1 MIKGA
6 KILIVD
12 DEQPIRVACAKILS
26 EEGALAE
33 TAEDGLVGLEKAK
46 GTAFD
51 LALVDLKMPH
61 MDGMELL
68 FHLAEMAPEMIK
80 IVITGYATLETA
92 IEAVQKGAYDY
103 IPKPFTP
110 GELRTRV
117 NRGLERRSLLLEA
130 NRLREERERNLLEL
144 ANEKSRTQ
152 TIIQCM
158 GDGLLVT
165 NRDKQ
170 VVFCNPAGRRLL
182 KVKRPLQAGEPIT
195 NITSDQ
201 EFIGLVEGVMN
212 LKEGQ
217 QMASRELSAR
227 NPSDPVLMANCAPV
241 RGEKGQILGSVTALR
256 DITEL
261 KELDKAKSTFV
272 SMVAHELRAP
282 LAAIEGYLDVIL
294 DGVVANDPPKV
305 STIMERCRERTRGL
319 LALINDLLAISRMQ
333 AGRLA
338 KEKEK
343 LHLSGPLKELTE
355 LIKGEALERKVAV
368 ELEIVGELPPVYGN
382 REDLT
387 RVFTN
392 LLDNAIKYNR
402 IGGKV
407 LIRAWADD
415 AFCRVEVQDNGI
427 GIPKKDLGHIFNEF
441 HRVKNKETR
450 RITGTG
456 LGLTIAKRIIEAH
469 NGHVEVESKLHQGS
483 TFRVLL
489 PIQEEGCQGQKV

>member
-1 MIKGA
+1 MIKGSR
-6 KILIVD
+6 ILIVD

-26 EEGALAE
+26 EEGALTEVAG
-33 TAEDGLVGLEKAK
+33 DGLAGLEKAK
-46 GTAFD
+46 TREFD
-51 LALVDLKMPH
+51 LALVDLKMPQ

-68 FHLAEMAPEMIK
+68 AHLTQLAPDMIK

-130 NRLREERERNLLEL
+130 KKLREERERNLLEL

-152 TIIQCM
+152 TIIHCM

-165 NRDKQ
+165 NRDEQ

-182 KVKRPLQAGEPIT
+182 KVKRPIQVGEPMTHVANDPELIA
-195 NITSDQ
+195 
-201 EFIGLVEGVMN
+201 LVEAAMS
-212 LKEGQ
+212 LKDGQ
-217 QMASRELSAR
+217 EMASKELVAR
-227 NPSDPVLMANCAPV
+227 TPSDPVLMANCAPV
-241 RGEKGQILGSVTALR
+241 KDEKGQMIGVVTVLR

-272 SMVAHELRAP
+272 SLVAHELRAP

-294 DGVVANDPPKV
+294 EGVGGDDPQK
-305 STIMERCRERTRGL
+305 IRRILERSRERTQGL

-343 LHLSGPLKELTE
+343 LRLGILLKD
-355 LIKGEALERKVAV
+355 
-368 ELEIVGELPPVYGN
+368 VGELMKGQALEKNVTIEMEVPDDLPPIQAN
-382 REDLT
+382 REDIT

-392 LLDNAIKYNR
+392 LLDNAIKYNHPK
-402 IGGKV
+402 GKV
-407 LIRAWADD
+407 FLGACADD
-415 AFCRVEVQDNGI
+415 AFVRVEVQDTGI
-427 GIPKKDLGHIFNEF
+427 GIPQKDIAQLFDEF
-441 HRVKNKETR
+441 YRVKSKETR
-450 RITGTG
+450 MITGTG
-456 LGLTIAKRIIEAH
+456 LGLSIAKKIVEGH
-469 NGHVEVESKLHQGS
+469 NGHIEVESKLHQGS

-489 PIQEEGCQGQKV
+489 PI

>member
-1 MIKGA
+1 MIKGSR
-6 KILIVD
+6 ILIVD

-26 EEGALAE
+26 EDGAWTE
-33 TAEDGLVGLEKAK
+33 TAEDGRAGLEKARK
-46 GTAFD
+46 IPFD
-51 LALVDLKMPH
+51 LALVDLKMPQ

-68 FHLAEMAPEMIK
+68 AHLTQLDPEIIK

-117 NRGLERRSLLLEA
+117 TRGLEKRSLLLEA
-130 NRLREERERNLLEL
+130 RKLREERERNLLEL

-152 TIIQCM
+152 TIIHCM

-165 NRDKQ
+165 NRDEQ

-182 KVKRPLQAGEPIT
+182 GVKRPIQVGEPIA
-195 NITSDQ
+195 NMANDPELI
-201 EFIGLVEGVMN
+201 FLVEAAMD

-217 QMASRELSAR
+217 EMASKELVAR
-227 NPSDPVLMANCAPV
+227 IPNDPVLMANCAPV
-241 RGEKGQILGSVTALR
+241 KDEKGQMIGVVTVLR

-294 DGVVANDPPKV
+294 EGVGGNDPQKMHR
-305 STIMERCRERTRGL
+305 ILERSRERTRGL

-343 LHLSGPLKELTE
+343 LQLGILLKEVAE
-355 LIKGEALERKVAV
+355 LMKGEALEKKVTI
-368 ELEIVGELPPVYGN
+368 EIGVPEVLPLVQAN
-382 REDLT
+382 REDVT

-402 IGGKV
+402 QGGRV
-407 LIRAWADD
+407 FLRAGADD
-415 AFCRVEVQDNGI
+415 AFVRVEVQDTGI
-427 GIPKKDLGHIFNEF
+427 GIPKKDVGHLFDEF
-441 HRVKNKETR
+441 YRVKSKATR
-450 RITGTG
+450 TITGTG
-456 LGLTIAKRIIEAH
+456 LGLSIAKKIIEGH
-469 NGHVEVESKLHQGS
+469 NGHIEVESKLHQGS

-489 PIQEEGCQGQKV
+489 PI

>member
-12 DEQPIRVACAKILS
+12 DEQPIRMACVKILS
-26 EEGALAE
+26 EEGALVQA
-33 TAEDGLVGLEKAK
+33 AEDGLAGLEKAK
-46 GTAFD
+46 TSDFD
-51 LALVDLKMPH
+51 LALVDLKMPQ

-68 FHLAEMAPEMIK
+68 AHLTQLAPDMIK

-117 NRGLERRSLLLEA
+117 KRGLERRCLLLEA
-130 NRLREERERNLLEL
+130 RNLREERERNLLEL

-182 KVKRPLQAGEPIT
+182 KVKRPLQVGEPIANVT
-195 NITSDQ
+195 HDP
-201 EFIGLVEGVMN
+201 EFIELVEAAMN

-217 QMASRELSAR
+217 EMASKELMAR
-227 NPSDPVLMANCAPV
+227 TPNDPVLMANCAPV
-241 RGEKGQILGSVTALR
+241 KDEKGQLIGVVTVLR

-294 DGVVANDPPKV
+294 EGVEGVDLQKIHKILGR
-305 STIMERCRERTRGL
+305 SRERTRGL

-338 KEKEK
+338 KEKER
-343 LHLSGPLKELTE
+343 LQLSILLKELAE
-355 LIKGEALERKVAV
+355 LIKGEALERMVDI
-368 ELEIVGELPPVYGN
+368 ELDVPDRLPPVLVN
-382 REDLT
+382 REDIT

-392 LLDNAIKYNR
+392 LLDNAIKYNCP
-402 IGGKV
+402 GGKV
-407 LIRAWADD
+407 FVWAGADN
-415 AFCRVEVQDNGI
+415 AFIRVEVRDTGI
-427 GIPKKDLGHIFNEF
+427 GIPKKDIPLLFDEF
-441 HRVKNKETR
+441 YRVKSKETR
-450 RITGTG
+450 AITGTG
-456 LGLTIAKRIIEAH
+456 LGLSIAKKIVEAH
-469 NGHVEVESKLHQGS
+469 NGHIEVESKLHQGS

-489 PIQEEGCQGQKV
+489 PI

>member
-1 MIKGA
+1 MIKGSRL
-6 KILIVD
+6 LIVD

-26 EEGALAE
+26 EEGALTEVAG
-33 TAEDGLVGLEKAK
+33 DGLAGLEKAK
-46 GTAFD
+46 THEFD
-51 LALVDLKMPH
+51 LALVDLKMPQ

-68 FHLAEMAPEMIK
+68 AHLTQLAPDMIK

-130 NRLREERERNLLEL
+130 KKLREERERNLLEL

-152 TIIQCM
+152 TIIHCM

-165 NRDKQ
+165 NRDEQ

-182 KVKRPLQAGEPIT
+182 KVKRPIQVGEPMTHVANDPELIA
-195 NITSDQ
+195 
-201 EFIGLVEGVMN
+201 LVEAAMS

-217 QMASRELSAR
+217 EMASKELVAR
-227 NPSDPVLMANCAPV
+227 TSSDPVLMANCAPV
-241 RGEKGQILGSVTALR
+241 KDEKGQMIGVVTVLR

-272 SMVAHELRAP
+272 SLVAHELRAP

-294 DGVVANDPPKV
+294 EGVGGDDPQRMRK
-305 STIMERCRERTRGL
+305 ILERSRERTQGL

-343 LHLSGPLKELTE
+343 LQLGILLKD
-355 LIKGEALERKVAV
+355 
-368 ELEIVGELPPVYGN
+368 VGELMKGQALEKKVNIEMEVPDDLPPIQAN
-382 REDLT
+382 REDIT

-392 LLDNAIKYNR
+392 LLDNAIKYNHQK
-402 IGGKV
+402 GKV
-407 LIRAWADD
+407 FLGAWADD
-415 AFCRVEVQDNGI
+415 AFVRVEVQDTGM
-427 GIPKKDLGHIFNEF
+427 GIPKKDIAHLFDEF
-441 HRVKNKETR
+441 YRVKSKETR
-450 RITGTG
+450 LITGTG
-456 LGLTIAKRIIEAH
+456 LGLSIAKKIVEEH
-469 NGHVEVESKLHQGS
+469 NGHIEVESKLHQGS

-489 PIQEEGCQGQKV
+489 PI

>member
-1 MIKGA
+1 MIKGSR
-6 KILIVD
+6 ILIVD
-12 DEQPIRVACAKILS
+12 DEQPIRVACAKILC
-26 EEGALAE
+26 EDGAWTE
-33 TAEDGLVGLEKAK
+33 TAEDGRAGLERAKAIP
-46 GTAFD
+46 FD
-51 LALVDLKMPH
+51 LALVDLKMPQ

-68 FHLAEMAPEMIK
+68 AHLTQLDPEIIK

-130 NRLREERERNLLEL
+130 KKLREERERNLLEL

-152 TIIQCM
+152 TIIHCM

-165 NRDKQ
+165 NRDEQ

-182 KVKRPLQAGEPIT
+182 GVKRPIQVGEPIA
-195 NITSDQ
+195 NMANDPELIS
-201 EFIGLVEGVMN
+201 LVEAAMT

-217 QMASRELSAR
+217 EMASKELIAR
-227 NPSDPVLMANCAPV
+227 MPNDPVLMANCAPV
-241 RGEKGQILGSVTALR
+241 KDEKGQMIGVVTVLR

-294 DGVVANDPPKV
+294 EGVGGVDAQKMRR
-305 STIMERCRERTRGL
+305 ILERSRERTQGL

-343 LHLSGPLKELTE
+343 LQLALLLKEVAE
-355 LIKGEALERKVAV
+355 LMKGEALGKKVTIEMGV
-368 ELEIVGELPPVYGN
+368 PDDLPLVQAN
-382 REDLT
+382 REDVT

-402 IGGKV
+402 QGGRIW
-407 LIRAWADD
+407 LRAGADD
-415 AFCRVEVQDNGI
+415 AFVRVEVQDTGI
-427 GIPKKDLGHIFNEF
+427 GIPQKDVAHLFDEF
-441 HRVKNKETR
+441 YRVKSKETR
-450 RITGTG
+450 AITGTG
-456 LGLTIAKRIIEAH
+456 LGLSIAKKIVEAH
-469 NGHVEVESKLHQGS
+469 NGHIEVESRLHQGS
-483 TFRVLL
+483 TFRVLI
-489 PIQEEGCQGQKV
+489 PI

>member
-1 MIKGA
+1 
-6 KILIVD
+6 
-12 DEQPIRVACAKILS
+12 
-26 EEGALAE
+26 
-33 TAEDGLVGLEKAK
+33 
-46 GTAFD
+46 
-51 LALVDLKMPH
+51 

-68 FHLAEMAPEMIK
+68 AHLTQLAPDMIK
-80 IVITGYATLETA
+80 IVITGYATLDTA

-130 NRLREERERNLLEL
+130 KKLREERERNLLEL

-152 TIIQCM
+152 TIVHCM

-182 KVKRPLQAGEPIT
+182 RVRRPIQMAEPIA
-195 NITSDQ
+195 NVAIDP
-201 EFIGLVEGVMN
+201 ELIALVEAAMN

-217 QMASRELSAR
+217 EMASKELTAR
-227 NPSDPVLMANCAPV
+227 TPNDPVLMANCAPV
-241 RGEKGQILGSVTALR
+241 KDEKGQTIGVVTVLR

-272 SMVAHELRAP
+272 FMVAHELRAP

-294 DGVVANDPPKV
+294 EGVGGDDPQK
-305 STIMERCRERTRGL
+305 IRKILERSRERTRGL

-343 LHLSGPLKELTE
+343 LQLGILIKEVTE
-355 LIKGEALERKVAV
+355 LMKGEALEKNVIIEMGV
-368 ELEIVGELPPVYGN
+368 PDDLPLVQAN
-382 REDLT
+382 REDIT

-392 LLDNAIKYNR
+392 LLDNAIKYNHH
-402 IGGKV
+402 GGKV
-407 LIRAWADD
+407 FLRAGADD
-415 AFCRVEVQDNGI
+415 VFVRVEVQDSGI
-427 GIPKKDLGHIFNEF
+427 GIPKKDIARLFDEF
-441 HRVKNKETR
+441 YRVKSKETR
-450 RITGTG
+450 MISGSG
-456 LGLTIAKRIIEAH
+456 LGLSIAKKIVDGH
-469 NGHVEVESKLHQGS
+469 NGHIEVESKLHQGS

-489 PIQEEGCQGQKV
+489 PI

>member
-1 MIKGA
+1 MIKGSR
-6 KILIVD
+6 ILIVD

-26 EEGALAE
+26 EDGAWTE
-33 TAEDGLVGLEKAK
+33 TAEDGRAGLEKAK
-46 GTAFD
+46 KIPFD
-51 LALVDLKMPH
+51 LALVDLKMPQ

-68 FHLAEMAPEMIK
+68 AHLTQLDPEIIK

-117 NRGLERRSLLLEA
+117 NRGLEKRSLLLEA
-130 NRLREERERNLLEL
+130 KKLREERERNLLEL

-152 TIIQCM
+152 TIIHCM

-165 NRDKQ
+165 NRDEQ

-182 KVKRPLQAGEPIT
+182 GVKRPIQVGEPVANMANDPELI
-195 NITSDQ
+195 S
-201 EFIGLVEGVMN
+201 LVQAAMD

-217 QMASRELSAR
+217 EMASKELVAR
-227 NPSDPVLMANCAPV
+227 IPNDPALMANCAPV
-241 RGEKGQILGSVTALR
+241 KDEKGQMIGVVTVLR

-294 DGVVANDPPKV
+294 EGVGGDDPQKMHR
-305 STIMERCRERTRGL
+305 ILERSRERTRGL

-343 LHLSGPLKELTE
+343 LQLGILLKEVAE
-355 LIKGEALERKVAV
+355 LMKGEALEKKVTI
-368 ELEIVGELPPVYGN
+368 EIRVPDDLPLVQAS
-382 REDLT
+382 REDVT

-402 IGGKV
+402 QGGRV
-407 LIRAWADD
+407 FLRAGADD
-415 AFCRVEVQDNGI
+415 AFVRVEVQDTGI
-427 GIPKKDLGHIFNEF
+427 GIPKKDVGQLFDEF
-441 HRVKNKETR
+441 YRVKSKETR
-450 RITGTG
+450 AITGTG
-456 LGLTIAKRIIEAH
+456 LGLSIAKKIVEGH
-469 NGHVEVESKLHQGS
+469 NGHIEVESKLHQGS

-489 PIQEEGCQGQKV
+489 PI

>member
-26 EEGALAE
+26 EEGALTE
-33 TAEDGLVGLEKAK
+33 TAENGLAGLEKAK
-46 GTAFD
+46 ENDFD
-51 LALVDLKMPH
+51 LALVDLKMPQ

-68 FHLAEMAPEMIK
+68 SHLTRLSPDMIK
-80 IVITGYATLETA
+80 IVITGYATLDTA

-117 NRGLERRSLLLEA
+117 NRGLEKRSLQFEA
-130 NRLREERERNLLEL
+130 RKLREERERNLLEL
-144 ANEKSRTQ
+144 ANEKNRTQ
-152 TIIQCM
+152 TIIHCM

-182 KVKRPLQAGEPIT
+182 KVKRPLPVGEPLGSVA
-195 NITSDQ
+195 NDP
-201 EFIGLVEGVMN
+201 EFIELVEGAMN
-212 LKEGQ
+212 LKEGHE
-217 QMASRELSAR
+217 MASKELAAR
-227 NPSDPVLMANCAPV
+227 TPSDPVLMANCAPV
-241 RGEKGQILGSVTALR
+241 KDEKGQIIGAVTVLR

-294 DGVVANDPPKV
+294 EGVGGNDPQK
-305 STIMERCRERTRGL
+305 IHKILERSRERTRGL

-343 LHLSGPLKELTE
+343 LQLSILLKDVVE
-355 LIKGEALERKVAV
+355 LIKGEALERKVTV
-368 ELEIVGELPPVYGN
+368 ETLVPDDLPLVYVN
-382 REDLT
+382 REDIT
-387 RVFTN
+387 RVVTN

-402 IGGKV
+402 DGGKV
-407 LIRAWADD
+407 FIRASADD
-415 AFCRVEVQDNGI
+415 TFVRVEVQDTGI
-427 GIPKKDLGHIFNEF
+427 GIPKKDTGHLFDEF
-441 HRVKNKETR
+441 YRVKSKETR
-450 RITGTG
+450 AITGTG
-456 LGLTIAKRIIEAH
+456 LGLSIAKRIVEAH
-469 NGHVEVESKLHQGS
+469 DGHVEVESKLHEGS

-489 PIQEEGCQGQKV
+489 PI

>member
-1 MIKGA
+1 MIKGSR
-6 KILIVD
+6 ILIVD

-26 EEGALAE
+26 EDGAWTE
-33 TAEDGLVGLEKAK
+33 TAEDGRAGLEKAK
-46 GTAFD
+46 KIPFD
-51 LALVDLKMPH
+51 LALVDLKMPQ

-68 FHLAEMAPEMIK
+68 AHLTQLDPEIIK

-117 NRGLERRSLLLEA
+117 NRGLEKRSLLLEA
-130 NRLREERERNLLEL
+130 KKLREERERNLLEL

-152 TIIQCM
+152 TIIHCM

-165 NRDKQ
+165 NRDEQ

-182 KVKRPLQAGEPIT
+182 GVKRPIQVGEPIA
-195 NITSDQ
+195 NMANDPELIS
-201 EFIGLVEGVMN
+201 LVQAAMN

-217 QMASRELSAR
+217 EMASKELVAR
-227 NPSDPVLMANCAPV
+227 IPNDPVLMANCAPV
-241 RGEKGQILGSVTALR
+241 KDEKGQMIGVVTVLR

-294 DGVVANDPPKV
+294 EGVGGDDPQKMHR
-305 STIMERCRERTRGL
+305 ILERSRERTRGL

-343 LHLSGPLKELTE
+343 LQLGTLLKEVAE
-355 LIKGEALERKVAV
+355 LMKGEALEKKVTI
-368 ELEIVGELPPVYGN
+368 EIGVFDDLPLVQAN
-382 REDLT
+382 REDVT

-402 IGGKV
+402 QGGRV
-407 LIRAWADD
+407 FLRAGADD
-415 AFCRVEVQDNGI
+415 AFVRVEVQDTGI
-427 GIPKKDLGHIFNEF
+427 GIPQKEIGHLFDEF
-441 HRVKNKETR
+441 YRVKSKETR
-450 RITGTG
+450 AITGTG
-456 LGLTIAKRIIEAH
+456 LGLSIAKKIIEGH
-469 NGHVEVESKLHQGS
+469 NGHIEVESKLHQGS
-483 TFRVLL
+483 TFRVLF
-489 PIQEEGCQGQKV
+489 PI

>member
-1 MIKGA
+1 MIKGSRL
-6 KILIVD
+6 LIVD

-26 EEGALAE
+26 EEGALTEVAG
-33 TAEDGLVGLEKAK
+33 DGLAGLEKAK
-46 GTAFD
+46 THEFD
-51 LALVDLKMPH
+51 LALVDLKMPQ

-68 FHLAEMAPEMIK
+68 AHLTQLAPDMIK

-130 NRLREERERNLLEL
+130 KKLREERERNLLEL

-152 TIIQCM
+152 TIIHCM

-165 NRDKQ
+165 NRDEQ

-182 KVKRPLQAGEPIT
+182 KVKRPIQVGEPMTQVANDPELIA
-195 NITSDQ
+195 
-201 EFIGLVEGVMN
+201 LVEAAMS

-217 QMASRELSAR
+217 EMASKELVAR
-227 NPSDPVLMANCAPV
+227 TSSDPVLMANCAPV
-241 RGEKGQILGSVTALR
+241 KDEKGQMIGVVTVLR

-294 DGVVANDPPKV
+294 EGVGGDDPQRMRK
-305 STIMERCRERTRGL
+305 ILERSRERTQGL

-343 LHLSGPLKELTE
+343 LQMGILLKD
-355 LIKGEALERKVAV
+355 
-368 ELEIVGELPPVYGN
+368 VGELMKGQALEKKVNIEMEVPDDLPPIQAN
-382 REDLT
+382 REDIT

-392 LLDNAIKYNR
+392 LLDNAIKYNHQK
-402 IGGKV
+402 GKV
-407 LIRAWADD
+407 FLGACADD
-415 AFCRVEVQDNGI
+415 AFVRVEVQDTGI
-427 GIPKKDLGHIFNEF
+427 GIPKKDIAHLFDEF
-441 HRVKNKETR
+441 YRVKSKETR
-450 RITGTG
+450 LITGTG
-456 LGLTIAKRIIEAH
+456 LGLSIAKKIVEEH
-469 NGHVEVESKLHQGS
+469 NGHIEVESKLHQGS

-489 PIQEEGCQGQKV
+489 PI

>member
-1 MIKGA
+1 MIKGSR
-6 KILIVD
+6 ILIVD

-26 EEGALAE
+26 EDGAWVEA
-33 TAEDGLVGLEKAK
+33 AEDGRAGLEKAK
-46 GTAFD
+46 ASQFD
-51 LALVDLKMPH
+51 LALVDLKMPQ

-68 FHLAEMAPEMIK
+68 AHLTQLAPDMIK

-130 NRLREERERNLLEL
+130 KKLREERERNLLEL

-152 TIIQCM
+152 TIIHCM
-158 GDGLLVT
+158 ADGLLVT
-165 NRDKQ
+165 NRDEQ

-182 KVKRPLQAGEPIT
+182 GVKRPIQVGEPIA
-195 NITSDQ
+195 NMANDPELIS
-201 EFIGLVEGVMN
+201 LVEAAMN

-217 QMASRELSAR
+217 EMASKELVAGI
-227 NPSDPVLMANCAPV
+227 PSNPVLMANCAPIKD
-241 RGEKGQILGSVTALR
+241 EKGQRMGVVTVLR

-294 DGVVANDPPKV
+294 EGVGGDDPQKMRR
-305 STIMERCRERTRGL
+305 ILERSRERTRGL

-338 KEKEK
+338 KEREK
-343 LHLSGPLKELTE
+343 LQLSILLKEVAE
-355 LIKGEALERKVAV
+355 LMKGEALEKNVTI
-368 ELEIVGELPPVYGN
+368 EIGMPDDLPLVQAN
-382 REDLT
+382 REDVT

-392 LLDNAIKYNR
+392 LLDNAIKYNHQ
-402 IGGKV
+402 GGRV
-407 LIRAWADD
+407 FLRAGADD
-415 AFCRVEVQDNGI
+415 AFVRVEVQDTGI
-427 GIPKKDLGHIFNEF
+427 GIPQKDVSHLFDEF
-441 HRVKNKETR
+441 YRVKSKETR
-450 RITGTG
+450 AITGTG
-456 LGLTIAKRIIEAH
+456 LGLSIAKKIVEGH
-469 NGHVEVESKLHQGS
+469 NGHIEVESKLHRGS

-489 PIQEEGCQGQKV
+489 PV

>member
-1 MIKGA
+1 MIKGSR
-6 KILIVD
+6 ILIVD
-12 DEQPIRVACAKILS
+12 DEQPIRAACAKILS
-26 EEGALAE
+26 EDGAWTE
-33 TAEDGLVGLEKAK
+33 TAEDGRAGLERAKAIP
-46 GTAFD
+46 FD
-51 LALVDLKMPH
+51 LALVDLKMPQ

-68 FHLAEMAPEMIK
+68 AHLTRLAPETIK

-110 GELRTRV
+110 NELRTRV

-130 NRLREERERNLLEL
+130 KKLREERERNLLEL

-152 TIIQCM
+152 TIIHCM

-165 NRDKQ
+165 NRDEQ

-182 KVKRPLQAGEPIT
+182 GVKRPIPVGEPIA
-195 NITSDQ
+195 NMSNDLELIS
-201 EFIGLVEGVMN
+201 LVEAAMS

-217 QMASRELSAR
+217 EMTSKELVAR
-227 NPSDPVLMANCAPV
+227 MPNDPVLMANCAPV
-241 RGEKGQILGSVTALR
+241 KDEKGQMIGVVTVLR

-294 DGVVANDPPKV
+294 EGVGGDDPQKMHR
-305 STIMERCRERTRGL
+305 ILERSRERTRGL

-343 LHLSGPLKELTE
+343 LQLGILLKEVAE
-355 LIKGEALERKVAV
+355 LMKGEALEKKVT
-368 ELEIVGELPPVYGN
+368 LEMGVPDDLPPVQAN
-382 REDLT
+382 REDVT

-402 IGGKV
+402 QGGRV
-407 LIRAWADD
+407 FLQAGADD
-415 AFCRVEVQDNGI
+415 VFVRVEVQDTGI
-427 GIPKKDLGHIFNEF
+427 GIPKKDVVHLFDEF
-441 HRVKNKETR
+441 YRVKSKETR
-450 RITGTG
+450 AITGTG
-456 LGLTIAKRIIEAH
+456 LGLSIAKKIVEGH
-469 NGHVEVESKLHQGS
+469 NGHIEVESKLHQGS
-483 TFRVLL
+483 TFRVLI
-489 PIQEEGCQGQKV
+489 PI

>member
-12 DEQPIRVACAKILS
+12 DEQPIRVACAKVLS

-33 TAEDGLVGLEKAK
+33 TAEDGLIGLEKAK
-46 GTAFD
+46 GIDFD

-68 FHLAEMAPEMIK
+68 FHLAEIAPEMIK

-117 NRGLERRSLLLEA
+117 NRGLERRCLLLEA
-130 NRLREERERNLLEL
+130 KRLREERERNLLEL

-195 NITSDQ
+195 SDL
-201 EFIGLVEGVMN
+201 EFIGLVEGAMN

-282 LAAIEGYLDVIL
+282 LAAIEGYLDIIL
-294 DGVVANDPPKV
+294 DGVVVNDPPKV
-305 STIMERCRERTRGL
+305 GTIMERCRERTRGL

-343 LHLSGPLKELTE
+343 LQLSGPLKEVAE
-355 LIKGEALERKVAV
+355 LIKGEALERKIAV

-382 REDLT
+382 QEDLT

-402 IGGKV
+402 AGGKV

-415 AFCRVEVQDNGI
+415 AFFKVQVQDTGI
-427 GIPKKDLGHIFNEF
+427 GIPKKDLEHIFNEF
-441 HRVKNKETR
+441 YRVKSKETR
-450 RITGTG
+450 AIAGTG

-469 NGHVEVESKLHQGS
+469 NGHMEVESKLHQGT

-489 PIQEEGCQGQKV
+489 PV

>member
-1 MIKGA
+1 MIKGSR
-6 KILIVD
+6 ILIVD
-12 DEQPIRVACAKILS
+12 DEQPIRTACAKILS
-26 EEGALAE
+26 EDGAWTE
-33 TAEDGLVGLEKAK
+33 TAEDGRAGLEKARK
-46 GTAFD
+46 TPFD
-51 LALVDLKMPH
+51 LALVDLKMPQ

-68 FHLAEMAPEMIK
+68 AHLTQLDPEIIK

-117 NRGLERRSLLLEA
+117 DRGLEKRSLLLEA
-130 NRLREERERNLLEL
+130 KRLREERERNLLEL

-152 TIIQCM
+152 TIIHCM

-165 NRDKQ
+165 NRDEQ
-170 VVFCNPAGRRLL
+170 VVFCNPSGRRLL
-182 KVKRPLQAGEPIT
+182 GVKRPIQVGEPIA
-195 NITSDQ
+195 NMAKHPELIS
-201 EFIGLVEGVMN
+201 LVQAAMN

-217 QMASRELSAR
+217 EMASKELVAR
-227 NPSDPVLMANCAPV
+227 VPNDPVLMANCAPV
-241 RGEKGQILGSVTALR
+241 KDEKGQMIGVVTVLR

-294 DGVVANDPPKV
+294 EGVGGNDPQK
-305 STIMERCRERTRGL
+305 IHRILERSRERTRGL

-343 LHLSGPLKELTE
+343 LQLGILLKEVGE
-355 LIKGEALERKVAV
+355 LMKGEALEKKVTI
-368 ELEIVGELPPVYGN
+368 EIGVPDELPPVRAN
-382 REDLT
+382 REDIT

-402 IGGKV
+402 QGGRV
-407 LIRAWADD
+407 FLRAGADD
-415 AFCRVEVQDNGI
+415 AFVRVEVQDTGI
-427 GIPKKDLGHIFNEF
+427 GIPKKDVGHLFDEF
-441 HRVKNKETR
+441 YRVKSKETR
-450 RITGTG
+450 VITGTG
-456 LGLTIAKRIIEAH
+456 LGLSIAKKIIEGH
-469 NGHVEVESKLHQGS
+469 NGHIEVESKLHQGS

-489 PIQEEGCQGQKV
+489 PI

>member
-1 MIKGA
+1 MTPSA

-12 DEQPIRVACAKILS
+12 DEQPIRAACAKILA
-26 EEGALAE
+26 EQGAVTEVAE
-33 TAEDGLVGLEKAK
+33 NGLVGLEKAK
-46 GTAFD
+46 GGTFD
-51 LALVDLKMPH
+51 LALIDLKMPQ

-68 FHLAEMAPEMIK
+68 EHLNKLDPDLIK

-117 NRGLERRSLLLEA
+117 NRGLEKRFLLQEA
-130 NRLREERERNLLEL
+130 RKLREERERSLLEL

-152 TIIQCM
+152 TIVQCM

-165 NRDKQ
+165 NRDQ
-170 VVFCNPAGRRLL
+170 RVVFCNPAGRRLL
-182 KVKRPLQAGEPIT
+182 KVKRSLSVGEPLI
-195 NITSDQ
+195 NVARCP
-201 EFIGLVEGVMN
+201 EFISLVENTMN
-212 LKEGQ
+212 PQDGREMTSKELAPQG
-217 QMASRELSAR
+217 
-227 NPSDPVLMANCAPV
+227 PSDPVLMANCAPIKD
-241 RGEKGQILGSVTALR
+241 EKGQIIGAVTVLR

-294 DGVVANDPPKV
+294 DGVGVEDPQKV
-305 STIMERCRERTRGL
+305 HKILGRSRERTRGL

-333 AGRLA
+333 SGRVA
-338 KEKEK
+338 KEKER
-343 LHLSGPLKELTE
+343 LQVVTLLKEVVE
-355 LIKGEALERKVAV
+355 LIKGEAIERQIVVNLETPD
-368 ELEIVGELPPVYGN
+368 ELPLISAN

-392 LLDNAIKYNR
+392 FLDNAIKYNHP
-402 IGGKV
+402 GGKV
-407 LIRAWADD
+407 FIRAKVDN
-415 AFCRVEVQDNGI
+415 AFIQVEIQDTGV
-427 GIPKKDLGHIFNEF
+427 GIPKKEMDKIFGEF
-441 HRVKNKETR
+441 YRVKSKETQG
-450 RITGTG
+450 ITGTG
-456 LGLTIAKRIIEAH
+456 LGLTIAKKILEAH
-469 NGHVEVESKLHQGS
+469 NGHIEAESKLHQGS

-489 PIQEEGCQGQKV
+489 PI

>member
-1 MIKGA
+1 MTQVI

-12 DEQPIRVACAKILS
+12 DEQPIRLACAKILA
-26 EEGALAE
+26 EQGAVTEVAE
-33 TAEDGLVGLEKAK
+33 NGLVGLEKAK
-46 GTAFD
+46 EQGFD
-51 LALVDLKMPH
+51 LALIDLKMPQ

-68 FHLAEMAPEMIK
+68 EHLNQLDPDLIK

-117 NRGLERRSLLLEA
+117 NRGLEKRFLLQEA
-130 NRLREERERNLLEL
+130 RKLREERERNLLEL

-152 TIIQCM
+152 TIVQCM

-165 NRDKQ
+165 NRDHQ

-182 KVKRPLQAGEPIT
+182 KVKRPLSVGEPLT
-195 NITSDQ
+195 NVAQ
-201 EFIGLVEGVMN
+201 CPGFINLVESTMN
-212 LKEGQ
+212 LQDGQ
-217 QMASRELSAR
+217 EMTSRELS
-227 NPSDPVLMANCAPV
+227 PQSPLEPVLMANCAPIKD
-241 RGEKGQILGSVTALR
+241 EKGQIIGAVTVLR

-294 DGVVANDPPKV
+294 DGVGVEDPQKIQKILGR
-305 STIMERCRERTRGL
+305 SRERTRGL
-319 LALINDLLAISRMQ
+319 LALINDLLTISRMQ
-333 AGRLA
+333 SGRVA
-338 KEKEK
+338 REKER
-343 LHLSGPLKELTE
+343 LQVVALLKEVVE
-355 LIKGEALERKVAV
+355 LIKGEAIERQIEVTLETPD
-368 ELEIVGELPPVYGN
+368 ELPPVSAN

-392 LLDNAIKYNR
+392 FLDNAIKYNR
-402 IGGKV
+402 PGGKV
-407 LIRAWADD
+407 FIRSKVND
-415 AFCRVEVQDNGI
+415 AFIQVEIQDTGV
-427 GIPKKDLGHIFNEF
+427 GIPKKELDKIFDEF
-441 HRVKNKETR
+441 YRVKSKETHG
-450 RITGTG
+450 ITGTG
-456 LGLTIAKRIIEAH
+456 LGLTIAKKIVEAH
-469 NGHVEVESKLHQGS
+469 NGHIEAESKLRQGS

-489 PIQEEGCQGQKV
+489 PK

>member
-1 MIKGA
+1 MIKGSR
-6 KILIVD
+6 ILIVD

-26 EEGALAE
+26 EEGALTEVAG
-33 TAEDGLVGLEKAK
+33 DGLAGLEKAK
-46 GTAFD
+46 TREFD
-51 LALVDLKMPH
+51 LALVDLKMPQ

-68 FHLAEMAPEMIK
+68 AHLTQLAPDMIK

-117 NRGLERRSLLLEA
+117 NRGLEQRSLLLEA
-130 NRLREERERNLLEL
+130 KKLREERERNLLEL

-152 TIIQCM
+152 TIIHCM

-165 NRDKQ
+165 NRDEQ

-182 KVKRPLQAGEPIT
+182 KVKRPIQVGEPMTHVANDPELIA
-195 NITSDQ
+195 
-201 EFIGLVEGVMN
+201 LVEAAMS
-212 LKEGQ
+212 LKDGQ
-217 QMASRELSAR
+217 EMASKELVAR
-227 NPSDPVLMANCAPV
+227 TPSDPVLMANCAPV
-241 RGEKGQILGSVTALR
+241 KDEKGQMIGVVTVLR

-272 SMVAHELRAP
+272 SLVAHELRAP

-294 DGVVANDPPKV
+294 EGVGGDDPQK
-305 STIMERCRERTRGL
+305 IRRILERSRERTQGL

-343 LHLSGPLKELTE
+343 LQLGILLKD
-355 LIKGEALERKVAV
+355 
-368 ELEIVGELPPVYGN
+368 VGELMKGQALEKKVTIEMEVPDDLPPIQAN
-382 REDLT
+382 REDIT

-392 LLDNAIKYNR
+392 LLDNAIKYNHPK
-402 IGGKV
+402 GKV
-407 LIRAWADD
+407 FLGACADD
-415 AFCRVEVQDNGI
+415 AFVRVEVQDTGI
-427 GIPKKDLGHIFNEF
+427 GIPKKDIAQLFDEF
-441 HRVKNKETR
+441 YRVKSKETR
-450 RITGTG
+450 MITGTG
-456 LGLTIAKRIIEAH
+456 LGLSIAKKIVEGH
-469 NGHVEVESKLHQGS
+469 NGHIEVESKLHQGS

-489 PIQEEGCQGQKV
+489 PI

>member
-1 MIKGA
+1 MIKGSR
-6 KILIVD
+6 ILIVD

-26 EEGALAE
+26 EDGAWTE
-33 TAEDGLVGLEKAK
+33 TAEDGRAGLEKARK
-46 GTAFD
+46 IPFD
-51 LALVDLKMPH
+51 LALVDLKMPQ

-68 FHLAEMAPEMIK
+68 AHLTQLDPEIIK

-117 NRGLERRSLLLEA
+117 TRGLEKRSLLLEA
-130 NRLREERERNLLEL
+130 RKLREERERNLLEL

-152 TIIQCM
+152 TIIHCM

-165 NRDKQ
+165 NRDEQ

-182 KVKRPLQAGEPIT
+182 GVKRPIQVGEPIA
-195 NITSDQ
+195 NMVNDPELI
-201 EFIGLVEGVMN
+201 FLVEAAMD

-217 QMASRELSAR
+217 EMASKELVAR
-227 NPSDPVLMANCAPV
+227 VPNDPALMANCAPV
-241 RGEKGQILGSVTALR
+241 KDERGQMIGVVTVLR

-294 DGVVANDPPKV
+294 EGVGGNDPQKMHK
-305 STIMERCRERTRGL
+305 ILERSRERTRGL

-333 AGRLA
+333 AAGRLA

-343 LHLSGPLKELTE
+343 FQLDILLKEVAE
-355 LIKGEALERKVAV
+355 LMKGEALEKKVTIEFEV
-368 ELEIVGELPPVYGN
+368 PEDLPLVQAN
-382 REDLT
+382 REDVT

-402 IGGKV
+402 QGGRV
-407 LIRAWADD
+407 FLRAGADD
-415 AFCRVEVQDNGI
+415 AFVRVEVQDTGI
-427 GIPKKDLGHIFNEF
+427 GIPKKDVAHLFDEF
-441 HRVKNKETR
+441 YRVKSKETR
-450 RITGTG
+450 AITGTG
-456 LGLTIAKRIIEAH
+456 LGLSIAKKIIEGH
-469 NGHVEVESKLHQGS
+469 NGHIEIESKLHQGS

-489 PIQEEGCQGQKV
+489 PIQGQG